1 MRYRV
6 TPSRSRDRSEKIC
19 ASRFS
24 LANKSFIFSF
34 HHADASNG
42 TTCLKRFAG
51 IFNRHVIRLGRVQRG
66 MHNIEFDTV
75 DTLATCQKLAAHLR
89 RDIHDLGAMPISRA
103 VAGLQAPAI
112 AHGVREVAAKQW
124 AQAIVSVL
132 VACGDLGAGK
142 SYGEPILVK
151 RRSVSVLFQ
160 GDRCILLGGDAAQ
173 GEPHGLLRTTD
184 MVPADAVS
192 FHDWVGELSGDDIA
206 GLWQVLDAGVWL
218 LGGTSSSG
226 VTSVLGLAGVVPDL
240 AIPQETSG
248 WLREYFPLPRT
259 GENAADPSQ
268 AAVIDSSAN
277 LRQIVTAGPGSG
289 KTHTATERVIHLVQ
303 QGLPPAGIRL
313 ITFTRVAAEE
323 VGGRISQALADYTYS
338 GGVTCGTIDSLAW
351 NLVTTLGDAP
361 SGGHERI
368 VRVARKAISDGDQAM
383 LDLLNGITH
392 LVIDEAQ
399 DIVGERR
406 MFCRALI
413 DALPMNVG
421 VTILGDGAQAIYGS
435 WAGDKR
441 SERTLHAEFRGRT
454 GWKDRTLTAN
464 HRTKSDSLRHFFAQA
479 RTLLEADGDPRSAY
493 LELREMLKDVAT
505 DPNVSLTG
513 PVFPWRDDS
522 LILFRGRAATE
533 AASARLTRA
542 ARTHRLKLSGQ
553 TTVCDPL
560 VGVMCAGLAPG
571 AAVRL
576 EHVRRRLADLHPAP
590 FGLTEEDVLSDLK
603 SLGNG
608 PTARLQD
615 IAEAVEREPVA
626 HTRDYVG
633 TAGPLL
639 GSIHGAK
646 GREASNV
653 LLMLPPVP
661 TGDDVDWQEETRVL
675 FVGATRASTH
685 LYLGRAR
692 SGLVRL
698 GKNGGRWMRGSGGGL
713 LLSGSEGLRPLGGVA
728 PALEVWEAAFR
739 QPSCSFRRSDT
750 GEEALWHLFTDS
762 GEVLAQVDSPLSA
775 DLDYLASGRGG
786 LAAGTIRVVGATTVV
801 DRRNDGRIQAVTLL
815 PVLQGVV
822 RGAGNKDNQDDQ

>member
-1 MRYRV
+1 MLNTDFDSV
-6 TPSRSRDRSEKIC
+6 
-19 ASRFS
+19 
-24 LANKSFIFSF
+24 
-34 HHADASNG
+34 DAV
-42 TTCLKRFAG
+42 A
-51 IFNRHVIRLGRVQRG
+51 RG
-66 MHNIEFDTV
+66 
-75 DTLATCQKLAAHLR
+75 QKLAAQLR
-89 RDIHDLGAMPISRA
+89 RDIHDLGAVPISRV
-103 VAGLQAPAI
+103 VAGLRTFAI
-112 AHGVREVAAKQW
+112 AEGVSEAAAKQW
-124 AQAIVSVL
+124 AQALVSVL
-132 VACGDLGAGK
+132 VACGDLGSGK
-142 SYGEPILVK
+142 SYGEPVLVK
-151 RRSVSVLFQ
+151 RRSVSVLIQ
-160 GDRCILLGGDAAQ
+160 GDRCILLGGDPSQ

-184 MVPADAVS
+184 VVPADAVS
-192 FHDWVGELSGDDIA
+192 FHDRVGELSDDDVA

-226 VTSVLGLAGVVPDL
+226 VTRVLGLAGVVPDL
-240 AIPQETSG
+240 TIPQETSA

-268 AAVIDSSAN
+268 AAVIDSSAS

-323 VGGRISQALADYTYS
+323 VGGRISQALVDYSYS

-383 LDLLNGITH
+383 LDLLTGITH

-406 MFCRALI
+406 MFCSALI

-435 WAGDKR
+435 WAGDKGGDG
-441 SERTLHAEFRGRT
+441 SLHAEFRGRA
-454 GWKDRTLTAN
+454 GWEDRTLTAN
-464 HRTKSDSLRHFFAQA
+464 HRTKSDSLRRFFAQA
-479 RTLLEADGDPRSAY
+479 RALLEANGDPRSTY
-493 LELREMLKDVAT
+493 LEIREMLEDVAT

-533 AASARLTRA
+533 VASARLTRA

-590 FGLTEEDVLSDLK
+590 FGLTEEDVLSDIQ

-626 HTRDYVG
+626 HTRDHVG

-692 SGLVRL
+692 PGLVRP

-713 LLSGSEGLRPLGGVA
+713 LLSGSEGLRSLGGVA
-728 PALEVWEAAFR
+728 PALEVWEAAIR

-762 GEVLAQVDSPLSA
+762 GETLAQVDGPLSA

-801 DRRNDGRIQAVTLL
+801 DRRNDGRIQEVTLL

-822 RGAGNKDNQDDQ
+822 RGAGSKDDQDDQ